1 MERGLLDLHNFMR
14 WVILVLALITI
25 IRSLIGMNSGKIFTK
40 GDRKTAL
47 FLMIA
52 TDIQMLLGLFL
63 YFSKGWFN
71 ALTSGNVM
79 SVAYNRFFAVEHLL
93 GMIIALVLIH
103 AGYAATKRNIADASR
118 YKKLFWYTLVAL
130 VVILISIP
138 WPFREAVARPWFPG
152 MSV

>member
-25 IRSLIGMNSGKIFTK
+25 IRSLNGMNSGKIFTK

-52 TDIQMLLGLFL
+52 TDIQLLLGLFL